1 MAEDKQVSIRVYL
14 TEELRNLLKSKA
26 AREGRTMN
34 EAVVEQIENY
44 VADIAKEVVGT
55 KGKDGK

>member
-34 EAVVEQIENY
+34 EAVVELIENY
-44 VADIAKEVVGT
+44 AADIAREVVKPK
-55 KGKDGK
+55 KGGD

>member
-1 MAEDKQVSIRVYL
+1 MSEDKQVSIRVYL

-34 EAVVEQIENY
+34 EAVVEQIEDY
-44 VADIAKEVVGT
+44 VADIAKETVNT
-55 KGKDGK
+55 KGKKK

>member
-1 MAEDKQVSIRVYL
+1 MSEEKQVSIRVYL

-34 EAVVEQIENY
+34 EAVIEQIENY
-44 VADIAKEVVGT
+44 VADIAGEVVGSKSKKT
-55 KGKDGK
+55 

>member
-44 VADIAKEVVGT
+44 VADIAGEAVGS
-55 KGKDGK
+55 KGKGAK

>member
-1 MAEDKQVSIRVYL
+1 MSEDKQVSIRVYL

-34 EAVVEQIENY
+34 EAVVEQIETY
-44 VADIAKEVVGT
+44 VADIAGEVVWT
-55 KGKDGK
+55 KGKERK